1 MASSIVASV
10 AGYSS
15 QEDLTPRTLDYLRGI
30 EKLFEPE
37 SVKIVTSQHYGEQAK
52 YVSVRVDEKDAKKWD
67 TLELIQLTDIQFG
80 HKACKIQRVIEYRDW
95 ILSKPNRFILMTGDN
110 VDAATIF
117 SPGTPWDNLFGP
129 QSQAY
134 RFAEIF
140 APARHR
146 ILGYVGGN
154 HERRAMP
161 SFGDIGTLLSVLL
174 RIPYSNGRQSIDVHF
189 GNHKPFKIGLW
200 HGVGGAKTKG
210 AVAQVLDRFMQWGDH
225 QLYLMGHLH
234 QGMIVPAWREM
245 RDGRGGIKLEKRI
258 AAIGTSF
265 LETTGTYG
273 EIAGFMP
280 HDVLM
285 ARAVLDLDGKWQM
298 TLR

>member
-1 MASSIVASV
+1 MDCSLASSLASY
-10 AGYSS
+10 AGPK
-15 QEDLTPRTLDYLRGI
+15 DLTDRTQNYLRSL
-30 EKLFEPE
+30 ERMMEPDAL
-37 SVKIVTSQHYGEQAK
+37 KIYTSEHYGEQSK
-52 YVSVRVDEKDAKKWD
+52 YVSVRVDDKDVKKWGE
-67 TLELIQLTDIQFG
+67 LELIQLTDIQFG
-80 HKACKIQRVIEYRDW
+80 HKACKISRVIEFRDW
-95 ILSKPNRFILMTGDN
+95 ILAQPNRFILMTGDN
-110 VDAATIF
+110 VDAATVF

-161 SFGDIGTLLSVLL
+161 AFGDIGTLIAILL
-174 RIPYSNGRQSIDVHF
+174 KIPYSGGRQYIDIHF
-189 GNHKPFKIGLW
+189 GAHKPFKVLLW
-200 HGVGGAKTKG
+200 HGVGGARTKG
-210 AVAQVLDRFMQWGDH
+210 AVAQVLDRFMQKGDS

-234 QGMIVPAWREM
+234 QAMIVPGWREG
-245 RDGRGGIKLEKRI
+245 RDGKGRISLEKKI

-265 LETTGTYG
+265 LETYGTYA
-273 EIAGFMP
+273 EIAGFDS
-280 HDVLM
+280 HDVMM
-285 ARAVLDLDGKWQM
+285 ARAILEASGKWEL

>member
-1 MASSIVASV
+1 MKQSLSEAL

-15 QEDLTPRTLDYLRGI
+15 TEMAHKTRSFLAVLQD
-30 EKLFEPE
+30 KFEPE
-37 SVKIVTSQHYGEQAK
+37 SFRMYLSPDSAEQSK
-52 YVSVRVDEKDAKKWD
+52 YVTVRFDEKFAKKHQSI
-67 TLELIQLTDIQFG
+67 EIVQLTDIQFG
-80 HKACKIQRVIEYRDW
+80 NKGCKLSRVVEYRDW
-95 ILSKPNRFILMTGDN
+95 VLSSPNRFVLMTGDN
-110 VDAATIF
+110 IDAATVF

-161 SFGDIGTLLSVLL
+161 TFGDVGTLIAILL
-174 RIPYSNGRQSIDVHF
+174 QIPYSCGKQVIDIHF
-189 GNHKPFKIGLW
+189 GSHKPFKVSLW
-200 HGVGGAKTKG
+200 HGTGGARTKG
-210 AVAQVLDRFMQWGDH
+210 AVAQVLDRFMQWGDS

-234 QGMIVPAWREM
+234 QGMVLPAWREV
-245 RDGRGGIKLEKRI
+245 RDGLGELKLEKKMG
-258 AAIGTSF
+258 ALGTSF
-265 LETTGTYG
+265 LETWGTYG
-273 EIAGFMP
+273 EVAGFQP
-280 HDVLM
+280 HDVMM
-285 ARAVLDLDGKWQM
+285 ARAVLENSGKWEL

>member
-1 MASSIVASV
+1 MAASV
-10 AGYSS
+10 PQAVSNYVST
-15 QEDLTPRTLDYLRGI
+15 ELTHRTQDYLRA
-30 EKLFEPE
+30 LQSQFQPE
-37 SVKIVTSQHYGEQAK
+37 TFKMYMGQDVGEQSK
-52 YVSVRVDEKDAKKWD
+52 YVTIRFDEKQAKKWGS
-67 TLELIQLTDIQFG
+67 LELIQLTDIQFG
-80 HKACKIQRVIEYRDW
+80 NKACKLKRVIEYRDW
-95 ILSKPNRFILMTGDN
+95 ILSEPNRFILLTGDN
-110 VDAATIF
+110 IDAATIF

-161 SFGDIGTLLSVLL
+161 AFGDIGTLIAILL
-174 RIPYSNGRQSIDVHF
+174 QIPYSCGRQVIDVHF
-189 GNHKPFKIGLW
+189 GLHKPFKVALW
-200 HGVGGAKTKG
+200 HGVGGARTKG
-210 AVAQVLDRFMQWGDH
+210 AVAQVLDRFMQWGDS

-234 QGMIVPAWREM
+234 QGMIVPAWREV
-245 RDGRGGIKLEKRI
+245 RDGRGGLALEKRL

-265 LETTGTYG
+265 LETWGSYA
-273 EIAGFMP
+273 EIAGFHP
-280 HDVLM
+280 HDVMM
-285 ARAVLDLDGKWQM
+285 ARAILESNGHWEL

>member
-1 MASSIVASV
+1 MGTPLATTLS
-10 AGYSS
+10 GYTSTELGHRS
-15 QEDLTPRTLDYLRGI
+15 RDYLQALQKQFQEETYKMYLGCDI
-30 EKLFEPE
+30 
-37 SVKIVTSQHYGEQAK
+37 GEQSK
-52 YVSVRVDEKDAKKWD
+52 YVTVRFDDKQVKKWD

-80 HKACKIQRVIEYRDW
+80 SKGCKLNRVIEYRDW
-95 ILSKPNRFILMTGDN
+95 VLSEPNRFILLTGDN
-110 VDAATIF
+110 IDAATIF

-161 SFGDIGTLLSVLL
+161 SFGDIGTLIAILL
-174 RIPYSNGRQSIDVHF
+174 QIPYSCGKQVIDIHF
-189 GNHKPFKIGLW
+189 GQHKPFKVALW
-200 HGVGGAKTKG
+200 HGVGGARTKG
-210 AVAQVLDRFMQWGDH
+210 AVAQVLDRFMQWGDS

-234 QGMIVPAWREM
+234 QGMIVPAWREY
-245 RDGRGGIKLEKRI
+245 RDGRGALKLEKRI

-265 LETTGTYG
+265 LESWGGYG
-273 EIAGFMP
+273 EVAGFQP
-280 HDVLM
+280 HDVMM
-285 ARAVLDLDGKWQM
+285 ARAVLEKDGKWEM
-298 TLR
+298 TLK